1 MIPPVSGSDS
11 RSSLFEDLPDTE
23 ETVNDELT
31 GEKMAVEPL
40 DIDIQNAF
48 EVMKNKNTGETDQ
61 IFYPRESFCN
71 VILFSMKKH
80 LLSTLKESKTKRKTI
95 QKCNS

>member
-48 EVMKNKNTGETDQ
+48 EVMKNKNTGETG
-61 IFYPRESFCN
+61 IRFFIHGNHFASY
-71 VILFSMKKH
+71 L
-80 LLSTLKESKTKRKTI
+80 T
-95 QKCNS
+95 

>member
-1 MIPPVSGSDS
+1 MYFFFLLVSSEILATPSELMIPPVSGSDS

-48 EVMKNKNTGETDQ
+48 EVMKNKNPGETRTR
-61 IFYPRESFCN
+61 FFNHANHFESF
-71 VILFSMKKH
+71 
-80 LLSTLKESKTKRKTI
+80 
-95 QKCNS
+95 